1 MTSTTKLEK
10 CVSLAK
16 IEGEHWT
23 KIKTSWDLKNQ
34 KQIRT
39 PIEVTTKTEQFVHWV
54 CNKKQVVS
62 EQEPSDY
69 FSDLA
74 SVQRLRAR
82 LTKRQ
87 REAFAH
93 YLAYRE
99 VLRDEDYIGYIELPA
114 LDTFNLIDASAETQ
128 AEALGIILGLWK

>member
-1 MTSTTKLEK
+1 MTPHDKRVAVAKWAGCEKFKPLRYATRAGKLLDYGIIGVRLMF
-10 CVSLAK
+10 C
-16 IEGEHWT
+16 EGGTNGYEDWCDVPDYLNDLNA
-23 KIKTSWDLKNQ
+23 IKK
-34 KQIRT
+34 
-39 PIEVTTKTEQFVHWV
+39 
-54 CNKKQVVS
+54 
-62 EQEPSDY
+62 
-69 FSDLA
+69 
-74 SVQRLRAR
+74 LRAR

-87 REAFAH
+87 RESFAH